1 MRGTAGKGGYTMA
14 TILFTDDEESIR
26 FLYREEFEE
35 AGYEVVL
42 AASGEEAL
50 EKFTE
55 TQPDL
60 LVIDIKMPGMDGIEL
75 VRRIREHDTDVP
87 VILCTAYGEYRQNL
101 ETWAS
106 DDYIVKSA
114 NLEGL
119 FEKVAC
125 LLARRA
131 SC

>member
-1 MRGTAGKGGYTMA
+1 MQEVRKIVK
-14 TILFTDDEESIR
+14 ILIVDDEEGVRISLKKVLER
-26 FLYREEFEE
+26 D
-35 AGYEVVL
+35 GYEVLL
-42 AASGEEAL
+42 ADRGAEGIEIVR
-50 EKFTE
+50 KFPEDIE
-55 TQPDL
+55 T
-60 LVIDIKMPGMDGIEL
+60 VISDFKMPGMDGIEL
-75 VRRIREHDTDVP
+75 VRRIREFDTGVP

-119 FEKVAC
+119 FEKVAY